1 MKLMKSIYTFI
12 ILLFCIFSVGFV
24 SEAQNMKIG
33 LSRNEAMKLAVDHN
47 LDIKLAKIDAE
58 YHKTSIE
65 SSKSVFDI
73 LIEAGAHYTDDE
85 LNSASSFLGNKSTA
99 ADYNFGISKKLPTG
113 TTLEADLS
121 HYRNY
126 SDSDFVTIN
135 PSHESSA
142 KVTIRQSV
150 GKNFFGLEDRGN
162 IKISS
167 INSEQVN
174 LESLDRIETTLANC
188 EIAYWNLVYTYK
200 STAINHNMLMRAE
213 HLYKIYQDRF
223 ERGIAESPDV
233 YASEANVNISNINYE
248 IAQNSILNASNFL
261 KVNLNIDS
269 QEAIKPNETLVTPYL
284 KADYIEHLKDA
295 VAKRRDYRAALKN
308 VEAQNINVVIK
319 KNNLW
324 PEIDLV
330 ATYERNGI
338 DSDGQQSLK
347 DIADEDN
354 SEYYLGVDVSMFLEN
369 REARTEK
376 KQALLMQKK
385 ALISLKKLELK
396 IASELDRRVRAV
408 NIDAEKIRRWEEI
421 VRLQTEKLTAEE
433 EMVKYGRSSSDI
445 LIRYQNDLL
454 NAQMSLAASYLEYR
468 ISRIELEL
476 AKNNILINLDA
487 EDLIKITN

>member
-1 MKLMKSIYTFI
+1 
-12 ILLFCIFSVGFV
+12 
-24 SEAQNMKIG
+24 
-33 LSRNEAMKLAVDHN
+33 
-47 LDIKLAKIDAE
+47 
-58 YHKTSIE
+58 
-65 SSKSVFDI
+65 
-73 LIEAGAHYTDDE
+73 
-85 LNSASSFLGNKSTA
+85 
-99 ADYNFGISKKLPTG
+99 
-113 TTLEADLS
+113 
-121 HYRNY
+121 
-126 SDSDFVTIN
+126 
-135 PSHESSA
+135 
-142 KVTIRQSV
+142 
-150 GKNFFGLEDRGN
+150 
-162 IKISS
+162 
-167 INSEQVN
+167 
-174 LESLDRIETTLANC
+174 
-188 EIAYWNLVYTYK
+188 
-200 STAINHNMLMRAE
+200 
-213 HLYKIYQDRF
+213 
-223 ERGIAESPDV
+223 
-233 YASEANVNISNINYE
+233 
-248 IAQNSILNASNFL
+248 
-261 KVNLNIDS
+261 
-269 QEAIKPNETLVTPYL
+269 VTPYL

-354 SEYYLGVDVSMFLEN
+354 SEYYLGVDVSMYLEN
-369 REARTEK
+369 REARAEK

-385 ALISLKKLELK
+385 ALISLKKLELE
-396 IASELDRRVRAV
+396 IASELDERVREV

-421 VRLQTEKLTAEE
+421 VRLQTEKLAAEE

>member
-1 MKLMKSIYTFI
+1 
-12 ILLFCIFSVGFV
+12 
-24 SEAQNMKIG
+24 
-33 LSRNEAMKLAVDHN
+33 
-47 LDIKLAKIDAE
+47 
-58 YHKTSIE
+58 
-65 SSKSVFDI
+65 
-73 LIEAGAHYTDDE
+73 
-85 LNSASSFLGNKSTA
+85 
-99 ADYNFGISKKLPTG
+99 
-113 TTLEADLS
+113 
-121 HYRNY
+121 
-126 SDSDFVTIN
+126 
-135 PSHESSA
+135 
-142 KVTIRQSV
+142 
-150 GKNFFGLEDRGN
+150 
-162 IKISS
+162 
-167 INSEQVN
+167 
-174 LESLDRIETTLANC
+174 
-188 EIAYWNLVYTYK
+188 
-200 STAINHNMLMRAE
+200 
-213 HLYKIYQDRF
+213 
-223 ERGIAESPDV
+223 
-233 YASEANVNISNINYE
+233 
-248 IAQNSILNASNFL
+248 
-261 KVNLNIDS
+261 LNIDS
-269 QEAIKPNETLVTPYL
+269 NEAIKPNETLVTPYL